1 MAKPTLND
9 LTTFATIAEHLSF
22 RRAANELGVAPSSLS
37 HTIRTLERNIGVR
50 LLNRTTRSVSVTEA
64 GERLLA
70 RLRPVLND
78 LDDALGE
85 VETFRE
91 KPSGTV
97 RINAPQTSIRLLLH
111 HVMPVFLERFPDIAI
126 DFVAEGKLI
135 DIVADGFD
143 AGIRLGETVPQDMIG
158 VRFGGEMRFVT
169 VASPAYLERAGSP
182 RVPEDLLKHDCI
194 RNRLPSGKLYRWEF
208 ERHGQELAIDV
219 PGRLT
224 LDTLEL
230 MLDAAAGSF
239 GIAYVL
245 ERAARPYIDQG
256 RLAVVLRD
264 WCPPIPGLFLYYP
277 GRRQVRP
284 ALRAFIDT
292 LRETMP

>member
-9 LTTFATIAEHLSF
+9 LNAFAAIATHLSF
-22 RRAANELGVAPSSLS
+22 RRAAHELGVAPSSLS
-37 HTIRTLERNIGVR
+37 HTMRTLERDFGVR

-64 GERLLA
+64 GKRLLA
-70 RLRPVLND
+70 RLRPVLDD
-78 LDDALGE
+78 LYDALDE
-85 VETFRE
+85 VEAFRE
-91 KPSGTV
+91 NPSGTV
-97 RINAPQTSIRLLLH
+97 RINAPQTAIRLLLRH
-111 HVMPVFLERFPDIAI
+111 MMPVFSERFPDIAV
-126 DFVAEGKLI
+126 DFVAEGRLI

-158 VRFGGEMRFVT
+158 VHFGGEMRFVA
-169 VASPAYLERAGSP
+169 VASPAYLSRLGTP
-182 RVPEDLLKHDCI
+182 GVPEDLLKHDCI

-208 ERHGQELAIDV
+208 ERHGQELTVDV

-224 LDTLEL
+224 LDNMEL
-230 MLDAAAGSF
+230 MLEAAVDGF
-239 GIAYVL
+239 GVAYVL
-245 ERAARPYIDQG
+245 ERAARPYLEEG
-256 RLAVVLRD
+256 RLATVLGD

-292 LRETMP
+292 LRRTMP